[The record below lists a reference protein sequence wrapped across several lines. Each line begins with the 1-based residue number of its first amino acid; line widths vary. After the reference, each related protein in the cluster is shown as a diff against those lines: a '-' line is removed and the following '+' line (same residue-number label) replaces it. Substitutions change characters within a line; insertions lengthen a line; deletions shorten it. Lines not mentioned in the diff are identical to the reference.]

1 MCDITF
7 PWDPSP
13 HPLSLPIKYL
23 TQKNVCL
30 FLKDLTPSRSISP
43 TQVTLSK
50 HIPCICYV
58 ILRQFFTV
66 IYLRNPMLT
75 NMRRKRTIRIPVKL
89 VDHFAI
95 NNWGYSYRFELCVI
109 WFFQRSTASARSFC
123 IPIKYP
129 TSKNVCL
136 FLNHLTPS
144 RSTAPTQLLVGLNKD
159 IQSLCCLKWRQSIT
173 LIYLKP
179 LIIYSLAQKVDLHLW
194 LKYVLFKYVWISD
207 ILVCN
212 CHCSANRDH
221 VWRYI
226 DGTCS

>member
-1 MCDITF
+1 MWYHF
-7 PWDPSP
+7 SMRPLP

-30 FLKDLTPSRSISP
+30 FLKDLTPSRSTSP

-144 RSTAPTQLLVGLNKD
+144 RSTAPTQLGLNKD

-194 LKYVLFKYVWISD
+194 LKYGPNKDCYVPLFED
-207 ILVCN
+207 GLQILN
-212 CHCSANRDH
+212 HK
-221 VWRYI
+221 
-226 DGTCS
+226 